1 MSLLAA
7 DLVPWIVGLGALSV
21 VLLALIV
28 VAPFRRVRN
37 EPKLDEEIETRLLLG
52 EDPEELDRE
61 LSARADE
68 AASIAD
74 LRPDEGG
81 TRS

>member
-7 DLVPWIVGLGALSV
+7 DLVPWIVGLCALSV
-21 VLLALIV
+21 VLLVLIV
-28 VAPFRRVRN
+28 VAPSRRVRN

-52 EDPEELDRE
+52 EDPEALDRE

-68 AASIAD
+68 AAPIAD

-81 TRS
+81 TGS